1 MQEDI
6 VQEEGEKMKKY
17 IILVLTIG
25 LLINFNVFA
34 QDDVRLQD
42 IKHWKP
48 FFTKNGST
56 FSCRYNDSDLLV
68 PYLQKNKKILG
79 YRYFF
84 VRIDPSKEM
93 RDELQNSLS
102 KKYPKELE
110 NTMLNYIIAWARIDG
125 QGNMIESVHEFIFS
139 NTNELIVDYD
149 TNDKPWPLKG
159 SIYEKI
165 PFDKNELKQAK
176 QEAALR
182 DKDEILKKKYGVEK
196 VVGINLLEVN
206 PYEFEGHT
214 IAVVVQFQKM
224 LSKSSA
230 IFFSGYTNLSDST
243 GVPDQIIVT
252 GIPKGTHFQSG
263 FMAPRM
269 MLALKGKGTVAGTNA
284 YGARIKAP
292 HFQWVGI
299 ISGEQKSVFEEQRD
313 ISRENA
319 LQNMRNGRPSR
330 NQ

>member
-1 MQEDI
+1 
-6 VQEEGEKMKKY
+6 MKKI

-25 LLINFNVFA
+25 LLINFYAFA

-48 FFTKNGST
+48 FFTNNGYT

-68 PYLQKNKKILG
+68 PYIQKNKKALG

-84 VRIDPSKEM
+84 VRIDPGKEHY
-93 RDELQNSLS
+93 DELQKDFA
-102 KKYPKELE
+102 KKYPEEFK
-110 NTMLNYIIAWARIDG
+110 NTKLNYIITWVRIDG
-125 QGNMIESVHEFIFS
+125 QGNMIEPVHEFIFS
-139 NTNELIVDYD
+139 NANELIVNYD
-149 TNDKPWPLKG
+149 VKDKPKPLKG
-159 SIYEKI
+159 SIYEPI
-165 PFDKNELKQAK
+165 PFDTTELEQAK

-196 VVGINLLEVN
+196 LVGINLLEVN

-252 GIPKGTHFQSG
+252 GIPKGTHFKSG

-269 MLALKGKGTVAGTNA
+269 MLALKGKGTIEGTNA
-284 YGARIKAP
+284 FGARIKAP
-292 HFQWVGI
+292 HFQWIGI

-319 LQNMRNGRPSR
+319 LQNMRNSR
-330 NQ
+330 RNPLR

>member
-1 MQEDI
+1 MQKI
-6 VQEEGEKMKKY
+6 S
-17 IILVLTIG
+17 LVLAVVIG
-25 LLINFNVFA
+25 LLMNVNVFA

-42 IKHWKP
+42 IKNWKQ
-48 FFTKNGST
+48 FFISKTGNK
-56 FSCRYNDSDLLV
+56 FSYRHIGGDPLV
-68 PYLQKNKKILG
+68 PYIQKNKEALG

-84 VRIDPSKEM
+84 VRVDPSQEL
-93 RDELQNSLS
+93 RDKMQNSLS
-102 KKYPKELE
+102 KKYPEEFK
-110 NTMLNYIIAWARIDG
+110 NTKLNYIITWVRIDG
-125 QGNMIESVHEFIFS
+125 QGNMIEPVHEFIFS
-139 NTNELIVDYD
+139 DTNELIVDYD

-252 GIPKGTHFQSG
+252 GIPKGTHFKSG

-269 MLALKGKGTVAGTNA
+269 MLALKGKGTIAGTNA
-284 YGARIKAP
+284 YGAKVKAP
-292 HFQWVGI
+292 HFQWIGI

-313 ISRENA
+313 NSRQDALRNA
-319 LQNMRNGRPSR
+319 ERSR
-330 NQ
+330 SIPNR